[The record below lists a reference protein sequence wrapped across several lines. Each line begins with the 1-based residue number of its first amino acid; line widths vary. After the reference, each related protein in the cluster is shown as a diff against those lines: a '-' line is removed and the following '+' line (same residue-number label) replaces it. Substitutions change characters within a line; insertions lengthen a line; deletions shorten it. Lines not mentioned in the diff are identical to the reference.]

1 MTEIIKSYTT
11 RQYPANALSDS
22 GTYSDNNL
30 TYTSTITNGI
40 DISGTQYGGGNCI
53 VKYSSYKTDTDNNLI
68 VHYKF
73 DDNSTNML
81 LDSTSNGNNLTNY
94 NTTFDNTN
102 YKIGNGSV
110 YFNGNSQYIEMPST
124 INPYTIW
131 NNNGISFSIWFNMSS
146 TASPNCRI
154 IDFSSDNIGTTPTNY
169 ILIYKDGTQ
178 TDKINIVI
186 VAPNGANTYLSPT
199 LNSNTWHHIVWTIS
213 SSGVWGLYINN
224 VYINPG
230 ITQGIPNVTWTRRWL
245 GRSSSD
251 SDPYYIGNMDD
262 FRIYN
267 KVITESEVNTIYN
280 NIISGTPVQLPP
292 YMTNFSTTINNIIYR
307 ACAYDYFPYTVNGII
322 YDFFAWQAFDISNS
336 RYVSQSNFNGDGTL
350 SISGVTFGNDIN
362 YRGVYIGID
371 MGQKINMKS
380 YYIKKG
386 FSPNNTNNRNPKNW
400 KIYATNNDACWNS
413 NGGYNSKGSLNT
425 SSAYDWVEID
435 IRSNETTYIDT
446 TVFTLNSNNFYRY
459 YALHVNAIISGDQN
473 GGFLDI
479 SKWDIF
485 GIQTLSIPKPWIIFK
500 NDPAYYKKID
510 ISSSEPNWNGNYDT
524 VSPYSYM
531 NVSTYLLNNFT
542 GEYITIKLPQ
552 KIYLNKYILC
562 STIDKL
568 NNAPQHFRIYGSL
581 DGINWTQIVERQLT
595 TSSYVNTLIPNST
608 YSTGYYTDQET
619 KSTVAY
625 DYYGIVVNKL
635 LGPLDA
641 SNNKLSFSLWN
652 IYGTNDLKGKS
663 YFEFGVV
670 RDTSK
675 TVGSSLNDGLIRTN
689 NSNIFIK
696 SGNANTAALTIG
708 SNNKI
713 AIGKNIANEVL
724 DISGSLIA
732 SEFRIINQSYPIIDS
747 SSNIY
752 VSGNVDISGNLTL
765 NNDKFVINSS
775 NGNLLIGGTLD
786 VSKNININNNKT
798 IIDSSGNIKS
808 QGNFDLSNNININ
821 NNVTIDTSGSMI
833 INNTLDISNNATL
846 RNNLDVKGNIKSNA
860 LTTNS
865 AINKVSIR
873 NTSVDPSYNFHVTGN
888 TRLEGNLD
896 VDGNIILVDT
906 IQQTSEQFIINNDG
920 NSVALI
926 VNQIGAQPIIDL
938 RDDDQSVFY
947 LADNGLLGL
956 GTTTPNYTVD
966 VSGSCYIQ
974 QTLDVSGDLIIGGN
988 TYFSESIQLNDIL
1001 DISQNLNINDKFF
1014 IDPSGNIDI
1023 CGNVLIYG
1031 YLISNGNNANSGGFQ
1046 QEGDANI
1053 NGNLRVLYNIDISQN
1068 LRVLDTFIIDTSG
1081 NIKSKGKFDLS
1092 NNLSNSNK
1100 FSINDLGNIYSKE
1113 NIDISKN
1120 FNINNGVFS
1129 ADVSGNIIV
1138 NGFIDISKNLYVNG
1152 NKFSI
1157 DQNGNISSQGNIDIS
1172 NNFSINN
1179 KFIVDIDGNIKSTGN
1194 LDISNNFIING
1205 NKFKIDNSGNISSQ
1219 GNFDISDNMTINNTN
1234 FTVSNTGNIKSKGTI
1249 DISNNFNI
1257 NNDNFKVDNSGNI
1270 VAKGNFDILTSLSS
1284 TLSFKISQINAGTDN
1299 QTFFSKENDGSVFS
1313 CGSNVGTSSNTLNTT
1328 IKPLLGIN
1336 GLGYIT
1342 GITQISSGFGSLFLR
1357 GSDGAVFGIGWND
1370 KGSLG
1375 LNNFTFQTKMQQV
1388 LGVNGIGYITGISHI
1403 YSGYYDSLF
1412 IRGDDGAVFGCGWNF
1427 RGELGINSSASQNTL
1442 QQVKGVNGNGYITGI
1457 TQVSVGDLLTLF
1469 LRGSD
1474 GAVFSC
1480 GYNGH
1485 GQLGIGNTIDK
1496 STLQQVLG
1504 INGTGYI
1511 TGITYI
1517 NASRYSS
1524 YLVRGIDGAVFAC
1537 GDNIY
1542 GKLGINNLTS
1552 YPTLQQVKGVDGIG
1566 YITGITQVA
1575 TGKYYTLFLRGS
1587 DGAVFACGENIY
1599 GQLGLGNFTNYISLQ
1614 QVKGENGIGYI
1625 TGITL
1630 ISAGQNH
1637 SLFLRD
1643 SDGAIFSC
1651 GWNDFGNLGIG
1662 NTIHQ
1667 STLQRVLDEN
1677 GNILQTI
1684 FANTNTTTYSVFLD
1698 KLNIDI
1704 SGNVNSSGSLDIS
1717 QNLKI
1722 GSSLLTVDY
1731 LNKRVGVNKTNPEY
1745 SLDVSGQIVTNKT
1758 ILGSSSYVEVT
1769 DTNTIDTSTAIIK
1782 VNNTQITP
1790 TKITLNQYLYAFT
1803 SITDTYTFTCT
1814 EDITC
1819 DILMIGGGGGGS
1831 SYGDIVTIGGNP
1843 AVISSI
1849 RKYPPTP
1856 LSGTTDYNDT
1866 ERSQGYTIRQPSG
1879 TPTYGTGN
1887 YTIYS
1892 PGWWNMDV
1900 EIHKNSKTPMKIFDG
1915 VLNTEGWLSKVSSGN
1930 TGFYYE
1936 DTVGNYYGNDFIVS
1950 DYKGEWIKLKLPV
1963 SIYLSYVKL
1972 YGSSFV
1978 PRNFKIYGSNDDG
1991 VTWKDIIV
1999 VTGNSALPFQ
2009 TNDTHIISDA
2019 GVKRN
2024 TVAYNLY
2031 AIVISVSPRFA
2042 SIGELEFWGS
2052 EVVTPASNSIITG
2065 GGGGGG
2071 SGALVFMK
2079 SALLPIGTYT
2089 LYVGNG
2095 GSGGVSGIGNK
2106 GGDTKITLNGT
2117 DILVAEGGGGGGGGD
2132 GGSGGGANGWIMNS
2146 NNSNTNP
2153 GIANNPGT
2161 SKIVYYGVTGIK
2173 YGNNG
2178 GTSSEYGGG
2187 GGGGAGTSGIS
2198 GDISSSNRAYGG
2210 DGRTNAIINNITYD
2224 FVNVFGTNTYGIN
2237 NDNNNTRYFAGGGG
2251 GYYYNITQSNIIEP
2265 VLSITPV
2272 SIDTNYKYLTFTND
2286 GSENQITYTINFP
2299 ENTECDILLVGG
2311 GGGGGQQNGGGGGA
2325 GGLVL
2330 IQNFQAN
2337 GNYTIKV
2344 GKGGNGG
2351 ISGGGNGGVGNN
2363 STFVKSDNSVIITA
2377 NGGGGGGGGAISG
2390 SITATNGGSG
2400 GGGGWSSVNGVQTQ
2414 KSQSQIGIVS
2424 PATLNQFGE
2433 DGGHGG
2439 GDSNSYPGG
2448 GGGGAGGV
2456 GVTSTSNT
2464 TGQNGGQGIDR
2475 VGTFIFSQKF
2485 SSSIGHS
2492 GWFAGGGGSG
2502 GDGTSSGYGN
2512 GGNGLYGGGGNGTII
2527 ISNNT
2532 NYVINTKNHLSSP
2545 GEILQNTPN
2554 ITRWYTYNNDVLTN
2568 VVISTDNWNV
2578 EQPGTAAT
2586 THDFTWDNNTN
2597 YLSAYSTTSTD
2608 HYGCWGVNLT
2618 NQISYSLNNITYN
2631 KHYLLIKDINAIE
2644 LTTIAFK
2651 GRSDS
2656 TRDTGWLPKHF
2667 KIFGTNF
2674 NKTDITTT
2682 DITNNEWVELTE
2694 IKYKTNPYFVSFH
2707 KSLVGNINSN
2717 TFTSASINTNFDIYN
2732 WTNTTQTFNT
2742 FLFMV
2747 IDIGAQD
2754 TVMNMDQIAFRGI
2767 FGNTSS
2773 STSVSINGING
2784 TGGGGGS
2791 IRNSSTTSGGNGG
2804 SGIAIIRYKFT
2815 KTITTTSSINNS
2827 GKGGGGSTGIV
2838 GVANTGGGGGSG
2850 SNNPQQP
2857 GAAGGSGLILFKF
2870 NYPYIKSY
2878 NTIYNNDAT
2887 FGYRNTSTTFNPAI
2901 VQLNSGQTFINSLS
2915 QYINFNFE
2923 NVNKCKMDSSG
2934 NLTLNGDIFIY
2945 SDGRIKE
2952 NITPITSALDK
2963 VNDLSGITY
2972 NIINKPKKQIGVIA
2986 QEVEKVLPE
2995 VIKNDGELKTVA
3007 YPNMIGLLIEA
3018 LKELNDKVDQTT

>member
-11 RQYPANALSDS
+11 RRYPVNALSDS
-22 GTYSDNNL
+22 GTYSDDNL
-30 TYTSTITNGI
+30 TYTSTITNGT

-230 ITQGIPNVTWTRRWL
+230 ITRGIPNVIWTRRWL
-245 GRSSSD
+245 GRSGFA
-251 SDPYYIGNMDD
+251 SDPYYTGNIDD

-322 YDFFAWQAFDISNS
+322 YDFFAWQAFDNIIIDNRSS
-336 RYVSQSNFNGDGTL
+336 RYSSQSNFNGDGTL

-446 TVFTLNSNNFYRY
+446 IEFTLNNNKFYRY
-459 YALHVNAIISGDQN
+459 YALHVNAIISGDQY
-473 GGFLDI
+473 GGYLDI

-500 NDPAYYKKID
+500 NDPTYYKKID

-531 NVSTYLLNNFT
+531 DVSTYLLNNFT

-568 NNAPQHFRIYGSL
+568 TNAPQHFRIYGSL
-581 DGINWTQIVERQLT
+581 DGINWTQLVERQLT

-619 KSTVAY
+619 KSTIAY

-675 TVGSSLNDGLIRTN
+675 TLGSSLNDGLIRTN

-896 VDGNIILVDT
+896 IDGNIILVDT

-920 NSVALI
+920 DSVALV

-974 QTLDVSGDLIIGGN
+974 QILDVSGDLIIGGN

-1234 FTVSNTGNIKSKGTI
+1234 FIVSNTGNIKSKGTI

-1257 NNDNFKVDNSGNI
+1257 NNNFNVDNSGNI
-1270 VAKGNFDILTSLSS
+1270 VSKGNFDILTSLST
-1284 TLSFKISQINAGTDN
+1284 TLSFKISGIATSGITSYFIRESDGAVFGSGSSDTLQFGVN
-1299 QTFFSKENDGSVFS
+1299 QTSYINNSYKIATPIQIKNINNIGFLTGITQVSANYFYSFSGFALLLRGSDGVVFAM
-1313 CGSNVGTSSNTLNTT
+1313 GSNHYGNFGNGIRTNHTGGTEPSQVKGENGVGF
-1328 IKPLLGIN
+1328 
-1336 GLGYIT
+1336 IT
-1342 GITQISSGFGSLFLR
+1342 GITQISAGYAYSLFLR
-1357 GSDGAVFGIGWND
+1357 GSDGAVFGCGFD
-1370 KGSLG
+1370 DCGQLG
-1375 LNNFTFQTKMQQV
+1375 TNVIYSNNLCLTLQRVKDVDGIQT
-1388 LGVNGIGYITGISHI
+1388 ITGITQISAGQNHA
-1403 YSGYYDSLF
+1403 LF
-1412 IRGDDGAVFGCGWNF
+1412 LRGSDGAVFASGDNSYGILGNGTTVASRKLVQVKGVDGIGFITGITQISAGGYHSLFLRESDGSVFGCGMNTY
-1427 RGELGINSSASQNTL
+1427 GALGIDNYNESYTTL
-1442 QQVKGVNGNGYITGI
+1442 QQVKGVNGVGFITGI
-1457 TQVSVGDLLTLF
+1457 TQIAAGVYHSLF

-1474 GAVFSC
+1474 GAVFSS
-1480 GYNGH
+1480 GGSGALGTNNG
-1485 GQLGIGNTIDK
+1485 NNSK
-1496 STLQQVLG
+1496 S
-1504 INGTGYI
+1504 
-1511 TGITYI
+1511 
-1517 NASRYSS
+1517 
-1524 YLVRGIDGAVFAC
+1524 
-1537 GDNIY
+1537 
-1542 GKLGINNLTS
+1542 
-1552 YPTLQQVKGVDGIG
+1552 LQQVKGVDGIG
-1566 YITGITQVA
+1566 YITGIT
-1575 TGKYYTLFLRGS
+1575 K
-1587 DGAVFACGENIY
+1587 
-1599 GQLGLGNFTNYISLQ
+1599 
-1614 QVKGENGIGYI
+1614 I
-1625 TGITL
+1625 T
-1630 ISAGQNH
+1630 AKQFV

-1643 SDGAIFSC
+1643 DGVVFGC
-1651 GWNDFGNLGIG
+1651 GNNLYGQLGIG
-1662 NTIHQ
+1662 NFTAKIPALKQ
-1667 STLQRVLDEN
+1667 LLDEN
-1677 GNILQTI
+1677 GNIPQVVSNNTI
-1684 FANTNTTTYSVFLD
+1684 TYSVVLD
-1698 KLNIDI
+1698 KINIDI

-1803 SITDTYTFTCT
+1803 STTSNYTFTCT

-1819 DILMIGGGGGGS
+1819 DILMIGGGGGG
-1831 SYGDIVTIGGNP
+1831 GGN
-1843 AVISSI
+1843 SS
-1849 RKYPPTP
+1849 T
-1856 LSGTTDYNDT
+1856 
-1866 ERSQGYTIRQPSG
+1866 GY
-1879 TPTYGTGN
+1879 
-1887 YTIYS
+1887 
-1892 PGWWNMDV
+1892 
-1900 EIHKNSKTPMKIFDG
+1900 
-1915 VLNTEGWLSKVSSGN
+1915 
-1930 TGFYYE
+1930 
-1936 DTVGNYYGNDFIVS
+1936 
-1950 DYKGEWIKLKLPV
+1950 
-1963 SIYLSYVKL
+1963 
-1972 YGSSFV
+1972 
-1978 PRNFKIYGSNDDG
+1978 
-1991 VTWKDIIV
+1991 
-1999 VTGNSALPFQ
+1999 
-2009 TNDTHIISDA
+2009 
-2019 GVKRN
+2019 
-2024 TVAYNLY
+2024 
-2031 AIVISVSPRFA
+2031 
-2042 SIGELEFWGS
+2042 
-2052 EVVTPASNSIITG
+2052 G
-2065 GGGGGG
+2065 GGGA
-2071 SGALVFMK
+2071 GALVFMK
-2079 SALLPIGTYT
+2079 SAVLPIGTYT

-2095 GSGGVSGIGNK
+2095 GSGGVSGTGNK
-2106 GGDTKITLNGT
+2106 GGETKITLNGT
-2117 DILVAEGGGGGGGGD
+2117 DVLVAEGGGAGGGGN
-2132 GGSGGGANGWIMNS
+2132 GGSGGGG
-2146 NNSNTNP
+2146 NTNP

-2178 GTSSEYGGG
+2178 AAASEGDGGG
-2187 GGGGAGTSGIS
+2187 GGGGGGTAGIVGN
-2198 GDISSSNRAYGG
+2198 ISSSNRAYGG

-2237 NDNNNTRYFAGGGG
+2237 NDNNNIRYFAGGGG

-2377 NGGGGGGGGAISG
+2377 NGGGGGGGGTTSA

-2464 TGQNGGQGIDR
+2464 TGQNGGSGIDR
-2475 VGTFIFSQKF
+2475 VGTFIFSENF

-2492 GWFAGGGGSG
+2492 GWFGGGGGSG
-2502 GDGTSSGYGN
+2502 GDGSSSGYGN

-2545 GEILQNTPN
+2545 GETLLNTPN

-2586 THDFTWDNNTN
+2586 THDFTWNNNTN
-2597 YLSAYSTTSTD
+2597 YLSAYSTSSTD

-2618 NQISYSLNNITYN
+2618 KQISYSLNNITYN

-2707 KSLVGNINSN
+2707 KSRVGNINSN
-2717 TFTSASINTNFDIYN
+2717 TFTSDSINTNFDIYN

-2773 STSVSINGING
+2773 STSVGINGING

-2791 IRNSSTTSGGNGG
+2791 IRNSSTTSGGKGG

-2838 GVANTGGGGGSG
+2838 GVSNTGGGGGSG

-2934 NLTLNGDIFIY
+2934 NLILNGDIFIY

-2972 NIINKPKKQIGVIA
+2972 NIINKPKRQIGVIA

-3018 LKELNDKVDQTT
+3018 LKELNDKVDQNL

>member
-1 MTEIIKSYTT
+1 MTEIIKSYTS

-30 TYTSTITNGI
+30 TYTSTITNGT
-40 DISGTQYGGGNCI
+40 DISGTQYGGGNYI
-53 VKYSSYKTDTDNNLI
+53 VKYSSYKSNNSSNTIINDPNLI
-68 VHYKF
+68 AHYKF

-81 LDSTSNGNNLTNY
+81 LDSTSNGNHLTNY

-213 SSGVWGLYINN
+213 LSGVWGLYINN

-245 GRSSSD
+245 GRSGFA
-251 SDPYYIGNMDD
+251 SDPYYTGNIDD

-280 NIISGTPVQLPP
+280 NIISG
-292 YMTNFSTTINNIIYR
+292 
-307 ACAYDYFPYTVNGII
+307 
-322 YDFFAWQAFDISNS
+322 
-336 RYVSQSNFNGDGTL
+336 
-350 SISGVTFGNDIN
+350 
-362 YRGVYIGID
+362 
-371 MGQKINMKS
+371 
-380 YYIKKG
+380 
-386 FSPNNTNNRNPKNW
+386 
-400 KIYATNNDACWNS
+400 
-413 NGGYNSKGSLNT
+413 
-425 SSAYDWVEID
+425 
-435 IRSNETTYIDT
+435 
-446 TVFTLNSNNFYRY
+446 
-459 YALHVNAIISGDQN
+459 
-473 GGFLDI
+473 
-479 SKWDIF
+479 
-485 GIQTLSIPKPWIIFK
+485 IPKPWIIFK

-531 NVSTYLLNNFT
+531 DVSTYLLNNFT

-595 TSSYVNTLIPNST
+595 TSSYVNTLISNST

-675 TVGSSLNDGLIRTN
+675 TLGSSLNDGLIRTN

-732 SEFRIINQSYPIIDS
+732 SEFRIINQSYPIIDI

-765 NNDKFVINSS
+765 NNDKFVVNSS
-775 NGNLLIGGTLD
+775 NGNLLISGTLD

-821 NNVTIDTSGSMI
+821 NNVTINTSGSMI

-846 RNNLDVKGNIKSNA
+846 RNNLDIKGNIKSNA

-920 NSVALI
+920 NSVALV
-926 VNQIGAQPIIDL
+926 VNQIGAQPIIDFK
-938 RDDDQSVFY
+938 DDNQSVFY

-1001 DISQNLNINDKFF
+1001 DISQNLNINNKFS

-1100 FSINDLGNIYSKE
+1100 FSINNLGNIYSKE

-1194 LDISNNFIING
+1194 LDISNNFIINT

-1234 FTVSNTGNIKSKGTI
+1234 FIVSNTGNIKSKGTI

-1270 VAKGNFDILTSLSS
+1270 VSKGNFDILKDLSIGNNN
-1284 TLSFKISQINAGTDN
+1284 F
-1299 QTFFSKENDGSVFS
+1299 
-1313 CGSNVGTSSNTLNTT
+1313 NVGT
-1328 IKPLLGIN
+1328 
-1336 GLGYIT
+1336 T
-1342 GITQISSGFGSLFLR
+1342 GNI
-1357 GSDGAVFGIGWND
+1357 
-1370 KGSLG
+1370 
-1375 LNNFTFQTKMQQV
+1375 
-1388 LGVNGIGYITGISHI
+1388 
-1403 YSGYYDSLF
+1403 
-1412 IRGDDGAVFGCGWNF
+1412 
-1427 RGELGINSSASQNTL
+1427 
-1442 QQVKGVNGNGYITGI
+1442 
-1457 TQVSVGDLLTLF
+1457 
-1469 LRGSD
+1469 
-1474 GAVFSC
+1474 
-1480 GYNGH
+1480 
-1485 GQLGIGNTIDK
+1485 K
-1496 STLQQVLG
+1496 ST
-1504 INGTGYI
+1504 
-1511 TGITYI
+1511 
-1517 NASRYSS
+1517 
-1524 YLVRGIDGAVFAC
+1524 
-1537 GDNIY
+1537 
-1542 GKLGINNLTS
+1542 
-1552 YPTLQQVKGVDGIG
+1552 
-1566 YITGITQVA
+1566 
-1575 TGKYYTLFLRGS
+1575 
-1587 DGAVFACGENIY
+1587 
-1599 GQLGLGNFTNYISLQ
+1599 
-1614 QVKGENGIGYI
+1614 
-1625 TGITL
+1625 
-1630 ISAGQNH
+1630 
-1637 SLFLRD
+1637 
-1643 SDGAIFSC
+1643 
-1651 GWNDFGNLGIG
+1651 
-1662 NTIHQ
+1662 
-1667 STLQRVLDEN
+1667 
-1677 GNILQTI
+1677 
-1684 FANTNTTTYSVFLD
+1684 
-1698 KLNIDI
+1698 
-1704 SGNVNSSGSLDIS
+1704 GSLDIS
-1717 QNLKI
+1717 QNIRI
-1722 GSSLLTVDY
+1722 GDSLLTVDY
-1731 LNKRVGVNKTNPEY
+1731 LNKRVGINTTTPEY
-1745 SLDVSGQIVTNKT
+1745 SLDVSGQIITKKMF
-1758 ILGSSSYVEVT
+1758 LGSNYNIVQDAISKIVSVDPNSVIIKMNNIEVT
-1769 DTNTIDTSTAIIK
+1769 PTVIGTETDEYYYAFTSTTSNYTFTCTKDMTCDVLIVGGGGGGGFNSGGGGGGGQVKYYTNNDTSFKSGDAITFTSGTYTLNVGNGGSGSTISTNNGNNGNSSDILYNGNTFLTAGGGGGGGGSNLVGSSGIGGGGGGGGFYDYKIGGVSQTTSGNGGGGGNGKGGGGGGGANISGKNGNNNGNGGNGVDINITNTPTGYGGGGGGGTFVFVGLSTRSVTTHGGGRGGQWVQISGESGIQNSGGGGGGGGSDNAAIAGNGGSGIIIIRFRYPLTNTIDTNAAIIK

-1790 TKITLNQYLYAFT
+1790 TYITLNQYLYAFT
-1803 SITDTYTFTCT
+1803 SITSNYTFTCT

-1819 DILMIGGGGGGS
+1819 DILMIGGGGGG
-1831 SYGDIVTIGGNP
+1831 
-1843 AVISSI
+1843 
-1849 RKYPPTP
+1849 
-1856 LSGTTDYNDT
+1856 
-1866 ERSQGYTIRQPSG
+1866 
-1879 TPTYGTGN
+1879 
-1887 YTIYS
+1887 
-1892 PGWWNMDV
+1892 
-1900 EIHKNSKTPMKIFDG
+1900 
-1915 VLNTEGWLSKVSSGN
+1915 
-1930 TGFYYE
+1930 
-1936 DTVGNYYGNDFIVS
+1936 
-1950 DYKGEWIKLKLPV
+1950 
-1963 SIYLSYVKL
+1963 
-1972 YGSSFV
+1972 GSS
-1978 PRNFKIYGSNDDG
+1978 
-1991 VTWKDIIV
+1991 
-1999 VTGNSALPFQ
+1999 
-2009 TNDTHIISDA
+2009 A
-2019 GVKRN
+2019 G
-2024 TVAYNLY
+2024 Y
-2031 AIVISVSPRFA
+2031 
-2042 SIGELEFWGS
+2042 
-2052 EVVTPASNSIITG
+2052 G
-2065 GGGGGG
+2065 GGGA
-2071 SGALVFMK
+2071 GALVFMK
-2079 SALLPIGTYT
+2079 SAVLPAGTYT

-2095 GSGGVSGIGNK
+2095 GSGGVSGTGNK
-2106 GGDTKITLNGT
+2106 GGETKITLNGT
-2117 DILVAEGGGGGGGGD
+2117 DILVAEGGGGGGGGN
-2132 GGSGGGANGWIMNS
+2132 GGSGGGGVA
-2146 NNSNTNP
+2146 NP

-2178 GTSSEYGGG
+2178 GTASAGDGEGGGG
-2187 GGGGAGTSGIS
+2187 GGGGAGTAGIA
-2198 GDISSSNRAYGG
+2198 GNISLTNRAYGG

-2251 GYYYNITQSNIIEP
+2251 GYYYNITQSNIVEP

-2311 GGGGGQQNGGGGGA
+2311 GGGGGQLNGGGGGA

-2377 NGGGGGGGGAISG
+2377 NGGGGGGGGATLE

-2400 GGGGWSSVNGVQTQ
+2400 GGGGWSYVNGVQTQ

-2424 PATLNQFGE
+2424 PAILNQFGE

-2448 GGGGAGGV
+2448 GGGGAGSV
-2456 GVTSTSNT
+2456 GVSSTSNT
-2464 TGQNGGQGIDR
+2464 TGQNGGSGIDR
-2475 VGTFIFSQKF
+2475 VGTFIFSEKI
-2485 SSSIGHS
+2485 SSSIGHN

-2512 GGNGLYGGGGNGTII
+2512 GGNGLFGGGGNGTII

-2532 NYVINTKNHLSSP
+2532 NYVINTKNHLSST
-2545 GEILQNTPN
+2545 GETLQNTPN

-2586 THDFTWDNNTN
+2586 THDFTWNNNTN
-2597 YLSAYSTTSTD
+2597 YLSAYSTTGTD

-2656 TRDTGWLPKHF
+2656 TRDRGWLPKHF

-2682 DITNNEWVELTE
+2682 DITNNQWVELTE
-2694 IKYKTNPYFVSFH
+2694 IKCKINPYIVSYH
-2707 KSLVGNINSN
+2707 KSGIVNIDSN

-2747 IDIGAQD
+2747 IDIAAYD
-2754 TVMNMDQIAFRGI
+2754 VTTNIEHNTKTVMNMDQIAFRGI
-2767 FGNTSS
+2767 FSNTISS
-2773 STSVSINGING
+2773 PSINGING

-2791 IRNSSTTSGGNGG
+2791 IRNSSTISAGNGG
-2804 SGIAIIRYKFT
+2804 SGITIIRYKFT
-2815 KTITTTSSINNS
+2815 KTITTTSSINNY

-2878 NTIYNNDAT
+2878 STIYNNDAT

>member
-30 TYTSTITNGI
+30 TYTSTITNGT

-53 VKYSSYKTDTDNNLI
+53 VKYSSYKTDIQEIQTPITDNNLI
-68 VHYKF
+68 AHYKF

-81 LDSTSNGNNLTNY
+81 LDSTSNGNHLTNY

-169 ILIYKDGTQ
+169 VLIYKDGTQ

-230 ITQGIPNVTWTRRWL
+230 ITRGIPNVTWTRRWL
-245 GRSSSD
+245 GRSGFA
-251 SDPYYIGNMDD
+251 SDPYYIGNIDD

-267 KVITESEVNTIYN
+267 KVITVSEVNTIYN
-280 NIISGTPVQLPP
+280 NIISG
-292 YMTNFSTTINNIIYR
+292 
-307 ACAYDYFPYTVNGII
+307 
-322 YDFFAWQAFDISNS
+322 
-336 RYVSQSNFNGDGTL
+336 
-350 SISGVTFGNDIN
+350 
-362 YRGVYIGID
+362 
-371 MGQKINMKS
+371 
-380 YYIKKG
+380 
-386 FSPNNTNNRNPKNW
+386 
-400 KIYATNNDACWNS
+400 
-413 NGGYNSKGSLNT
+413 
-425 SSAYDWVEID
+425 
-435 IRSNETTYIDT
+435 
-446 TVFTLNSNNFYRY
+446 
-459 YALHVNAIISGDQN
+459 
-473 GGFLDI
+473 
-479 SKWDIF
+479 
-485 GIQTLSIPKPWIIFK
+485 IPKPWIIFK

-531 NVSTYLLNNFT
+531 DVSTYLLNNFT

-581 DGINWTQIVERQLT
+581 DGIIWTQIVERQLT

-765 NNDKFVINSS
+765 NNDKFLINSS

-821 NNVTIDTSGSMI
+821 NNVTIDTLGSMI

-1194 LDISNNFIING
+1194 LDISNNFIINT

-1234 FTVSNTGNIKSKGTI
+1234 FIVSNTGNIKSKGTI

-1270 VAKGNFDILTSLSS
+1270 VAKGNFDILTSLS
-1284 TLSFKISQINAGTDN
+1284 TTIPFKISGVATNGNTSYFIRESDGAVFGTGYSYSGELGRGVSLRGNTAIPVQI
-1299 QTFFSKENDGSVFS
+1299 
-1313 CGSNVGTSSNTLNTT
+1313 
-1328 IKPLLGIN
+1328 LGIN
-1336 GLGYIT
+1336 NIGFLT
-1342 GITQISSGFGSLFLR
+1342 GITQIEVRTHYLNDALFLR
-1357 GSDGAVFGIGWND
+1357 GSDGAVFNIGA
-1370 KGSLG
+1370 K
-1375 LNNFTFQTKMQQV
+1375 
-1388 LGVNGIGYITGISHI
+1388 
-1403 YSGYYDSLF
+1403 
-1412 IRGDDGAVFGCGWNF
+1412 
-1427 RGELGINSSASQNTL
+1427 ELGDWQPDLRQLKYPDGINF
-1442 QQVKGVNGNGYITGI
+1442 ITGI
-1457 TQVSVGDLLTLF
+1457 TQITSSLL

-1474 GAVFSC
+1474 GAVFEHD
-1480 GYNGH
+1480 YN
-1485 GQLGIGNTIDK
+1485 QRNT
-1496 STLQQVLG
+1496 
-1504 INGTGYI
+1504 N
-1511 TGITYI
+1511 
-1517 NASRYSS
+1517 YS
-1524 YLVRGIDGAVFAC
+1524 LKQI
-1537 GDNIY
+1537 
-1542 GKLGINNLTS
+1542 
-1552 YPTLQQVKGVDGIG
+1552 KGVGDIG
-1566 YITGITQVA
+1566 FITGITQISESFKRE
-1575 TGKYYTLFLRGS
+1575 TKLLLRGS
-1587 DGAVFACGENIY
+1587 DGAVFGYGWNGN
-1599 GQLGLGNFTNYISLQ
+1599 GQLGIGTMSQTTQTTLV
-1614 QVKGENGIGYI
+1614 QVKGVNGEGFI
-1625 TGITL
+1625 TGITQ
-1630 ISAGQNH
+1630 IACGYFH
-1637 SLFLRD
+1637 ALFLKNDGTVYGCGNNVPGLMTNQFIDTLTLTQIKGVDGVGFITGITQIGATLWQSFFLRGSD
-1643 SDGAIFSC
+1643 GTVYGSGTNESGSLGINNGNAGGFNYLVQVKGVNGIGFITDIKKVHAKGFATFFLRNDGAIFGC
-1651 GWNDFGNLGIG
+1651 GRNQYGTLGIG
-1662 NTIHQ
+1662 YYSTTWP
-1667 STLQRVLDEN
+1667 SGLLTLQQVVDETGNIPELLSANANTTKYSVVLDK
-1677 GNILQTI
+1677 I
-1684 FANTNTTTYSVFLD
+1684 
-1698 KLNIDI
+1698 NIDI

-1803 SITDTYTFTCT
+1803 STTSNYTFTCT

-1819 DILMIGGGGGGS
+1819 DILMIGGGGGG
-1831 SYGDIVTIGGNP
+1831 
-1843 AVISSI
+1843 
-1849 RKYPPTP
+1849 
-1856 LSGTTDYNDT
+1856 
-1866 ERSQGYTIRQPSG
+1866 
-1879 TPTYGTGN
+1879 
-1887 YTIYS
+1887 
-1892 PGWWNMDV
+1892 
-1900 EIHKNSKTPMKIFDG
+1900 
-1915 VLNTEGWLSKVSSGN
+1915 
-1930 TGFYYE
+1930 
-1936 DTVGNYYGNDFIVS
+1936 
-1950 DYKGEWIKLKLPV
+1950 
-1963 SIYLSYVKL
+1963 
-1972 YGSSFV
+1972 GSS
-1978 PRNFKIYGSNDDG
+1978 S
-1991 VTWKDIIV
+1991 
-1999 VTGNSALPFQ
+1999 TG
-2009 TNDTHIISDA
+2009 
-2019 GVKRN
+2019 
-2024 TVAYNLY
+2024 Y
-2031 AIVISVSPRFA
+2031 
-2042 SIGELEFWGS
+2042 
-2052 EVVTPASNSIITG
+2052 G
-2065 GGGGGG
+2065 GGGA
-2071 SGALVFMK
+2071 GALVFMK
-2079 SALLPIGTYT
+2079 SAVLPIGTYT

-2095 GSGGVSGIGNK
+2095 GSGGVSGTGNK
-2106 GGDTKITLNGT
+2106 GGETKITLNGT
-2117 DILVAEGGGGGGGGD
+2117 DILVAEGGGAGGGGN
-2132 GGSGGGANGWIMNS
+2132 GGSGGGG
-2146 NNSNTNP
+2146 NTNP

-2178 GTSSEYGGG
+2178 GTASEGDGGG
-2187 GGGGAGTSGIS
+2187 GGGGGGTAGIVGN
-2198 GDISSSNRAYGG
+2198 ISSSNRAYGG

-2337 GNYTIKV
+2337 GDYTIKV

-2351 ISGGGNGGVGNN
+2351 ISGSGNGGVGNN

-2377 NGGGGGGGGAISG
+2377 NGGGGGGGGATSA

-2485 SSSIGHS
+2485 SLSIGHS

-2532 NYVINTKNHLSSP
+2532 NYVINTKNHLSST
-2545 GEILQNTPN
+2545 GETLQNTPN

-2586 THDFTWDNNTN
+2586 THDFTWNNNTN
-2597 YLSAYSTTSTD
+2597 YLSAYSTTITD

-2618 NQISYSLNNITYN
+2618 KQISYSLNNITYN

-2707 KSLVGNINSN
+2707 KSRVGNINSN
-2717 TFTSASINTNFDIYN
+2717 TFTSDSINTNFDIYN

-2747 IDIGAQD
+2747 IDIAAYD
-2754 TVMNMDQIAFRGI
+2754 VTTNIEHNTKTVMNMDQIAFRGI
-2767 FGNTSS
+2767 FSNTSS
-2773 STSVSINGING
+2773 STSVGINGING

>member
-1 MTEIIKSYTT
+1 MTEIIKSYTS

-30 TYTSTITNGI
+30 TYTSTITNGT

-53 VKYSSYKTDTDNNLI
+53 VKYSSYKTDIQEIQTPITDNNLI
-68 VHYKF
+68 AHYKF

-169 ILIYKDGTQ
+169 VLIYKDDTQ

-230 ITQGIPNVTWTRRWL
+230 ITRGIPNVIWTRRWL
-245 GRSSSD
+245 GRSGFA
-251 SDPYYIGNMDD
+251 SDPYYIGNIDD

-267 KVITESEVNTIYN
+267 KVITVSEVNTIYN
-280 NIISGTPVQLPP
+280 NIISG
-292 YMTNFSTTINNIIYR
+292 
-307 ACAYDYFPYTVNGII
+307 
-322 YDFFAWQAFDISNS
+322 
-336 RYVSQSNFNGDGTL
+336 
-350 SISGVTFGNDIN
+350 
-362 YRGVYIGID
+362 
-371 MGQKINMKS
+371 
-380 YYIKKG
+380 
-386 FSPNNTNNRNPKNW
+386 
-400 KIYATNNDACWNS
+400 
-413 NGGYNSKGSLNT
+413 
-425 SSAYDWVEID
+425 
-435 IRSNETTYIDT
+435 
-446 TVFTLNSNNFYRY
+446 
-459 YALHVNAIISGDQN
+459 
-473 GGFLDI
+473 
-479 SKWDIF
+479 
-485 GIQTLSIPKPWIIFK
+485 IPKPWIIFK
-500 NDPAYYKKID
+500 NDPAYYKNID

-531 NVSTYLLNNFT
+531 DVSTYLLNNFT

-581 DGINWTQIVERQLT
+581 DGINWTQLVERQLT

-1100 FSINDLGNIYSKE
+1100 FSINELGNIYSKE

-1194 LDISNNFIING
+1194 LDISNNFIINT

-1234 FTVSNTGNIKSKGTI
+1234 FIVSNTGNIKSKGTI

-1270 VAKGNFDILTSLSS
+1270 VAKGNFDILTSLS
-1284 TLSFKISQINAGTDN
+1284 TTIPFKISGVATNGNTSYFIRESDGAVFGTGYSYSGELGRGVSLRGNTAIPVQI
-1299 QTFFSKENDGSVFS
+1299 
-1313 CGSNVGTSSNTLNTT
+1313 
-1328 IKPLLGIN
+1328 LGIN
-1336 GLGYIT
+1336 NIGFLT
-1342 GITQISSGFGSLFLR
+1342 GITQIEVRTHYLNDALFLR
-1357 GSDGAVFGIGWND
+1357 GSDGAVFNIGA
-1370 KGSLG
+1370 K
-1375 LNNFTFQTKMQQV
+1375 
-1388 LGVNGIGYITGISHI
+1388 
-1403 YSGYYDSLF
+1403 
-1412 IRGDDGAVFGCGWNF
+1412 
-1427 RGELGINSSASQNTL
+1427 ELGDWQPDLRQLKYPDGINF
-1442 QQVKGVNGNGYITGI
+1442 ITGI
-1457 TQVSVGDLLTLF
+1457 TQITSSLL

-1474 GAVFSC
+1474 GAVFEHD
-1480 GYNGH
+1480 YN
-1485 GQLGIGNTIDK
+1485 QRNT
-1496 STLQQVLG
+1496 
-1504 INGTGYI
+1504 N
-1511 TGITYI
+1511 
-1517 NASRYSS
+1517 YS
-1524 YLVRGIDGAVFAC
+1524 LKQI
-1537 GDNIY
+1537 
-1542 GKLGINNLTS
+1542 
-1552 YPTLQQVKGVDGIG
+1552 KGVGDIG
-1566 YITGITQVA
+1566 FITGITQISESFKRE
-1575 TGKYYTLFLRGS
+1575 TKLLLRGS
-1587 DGAVFACGENIY
+1587 DGAVFGYGWNGN
-1599 GQLGLGNFTNYISLQ
+1599 GQLGIGTMSQTTQTTLV
-1614 QVKGENGIGYI
+1614 QVKGVNGEGFI
-1625 TGITL
+1625 TGITQ
-1630 ISAGQNH
+1630 IACGYFH
-1637 SLFLRD
+1637 ALFLKNDGTVYGCGNNVPGLMTNQFIDTLTLTQIKGVDGVGFITGITQIGATLWQSFFLRGSD
-1643 SDGAIFSC
+1643 GTVYGSGTNESGSLGINNGNAGGFNYLVQVKGVNGIGFITDIKKVHAKGFATFFLRNDGAIFGC
-1651 GWNDFGNLGIG
+1651 GRNQYGTLGIG
-1662 NTIHQ
+1662 YYSTTWP
-1667 STLQRVLDEN
+1667 SGLLTLQQVVDEN
-1677 GNILQTI
+1677 GNIPELLSAN
-1684 FANTNTTTYSVFLD
+1684 ANTTKYSVVLD
-1698 KLNIDI
+1698 KINIDI

-1900 EIHKNSKTPMKIFDG
+1900 EIHKNSKTPIKIFDG

-2079 SALLPIGTYT
+2079 SAVLPIGTYT

-2095 GSGGVSGIGNK
+2095 GSGGVSGTGNK

-2117 DILVAEGGGGGGGGD
+2117 DILVAEGGGGGGGGN

-2187 GGGGAGTSGIS
+2187 GGGGGGDSGIA

-2210 DGRTNAIINNITYD
+2210 IGRTNAIINNITYD

-2363 STFVKSDNSVIITA
+2363 STFVKADNSVIITA
-2377 NGGGGGGGGAISG
+2377 NGGGGGGGGATSA

-2424 PATLNQFGE
+2424 PTTLNQFGE

-2532 NYVINTKNHLSSP
+2532 NYVINTKNHLSST
-2545 GEILQNTPN
+2545 GETLQNTPN

-2586 THDFTWDNNTN
+2586 THDFTWNNNTH
-2597 YLSAYSTTSTD
+2597 YLSTYSSTSSD

-2656 TRDTGWLPKHF
+2656 TRDRGWLPKHF

-2682 DITNNEWVELTE
+2682 DITNNQWVELTE
-2694 IKYKTNPYFVSFH
+2694 IKCKINPYIVSFH
-2707 KSLVGNINSN
+2707 KSGIGNLDSN

-2747 IDIGAQD
+2747 IDIAAYD
-2754 TVMNMDQIAFRGI
+2754 VTTNIEHNTKTVMNMDQIAFRGI